1 MNIIL
6 IMIGL
11 SGTIALI
18 CYFIDDI
25 LDSKIMLFYKMELD
39 NNFIIKLVEE
49 LEIKGIEFCIGH
61 GIPIY
66 YHAKSPEKCTY
77 AGQIVYY
84 YNRIKDTF
92 QDYEIRINYKSLDI
106 AYAGSELT
114 MEKRLTKTSIVRVIF
129 HEIGHYLELEEK
141 GTTTEEGADLYGS
154 RLMASYCDD
163 DKFQFLNTATSIFL
177 TKDSEKLK
185 EKEFIKNKMLFKK
198 IKKLYKEYKEAV

>member
-6 IMIGL
+6 IIVGLIGI
-11 SGTIALI
+11 IALI
-18 CYFIDDI
+18 SYFIEDI
-25 LDSKIMLFYKMELD
+25 VDSKIMLFYKMELD

-49 LEIKGIEFCIGH
+49 LEKKGIEFCIEH

-66 YHAKSPEKCTY
+66 YHVKSPENCTY

-84 YNRIKDTF
+84 YNKIKDTF
-92 QDYEIRINYKSLDI
+92 QDYEIRVNYKSLDI
-106 AYAGSELT
+106 AHAGTELT
-114 MEKRLTKTSIVRVIF
+114 LEKRITKTSIVSVIF

-163 DKFQFLNTATSIFL
+163 VKFQFLNTATSIFR
-177 TKDSEKLK
+177 TKDSEKL
-185 EKEFIKNKMLFKK
+185 EAKEFIKNKMLFKG
-198 IKKLYKEYKEAV
+198 IKKLYKEYKEVL